1 MDDAQIE
8 RAVRNI
14 ESLGLR
20 VKPGAN
26 IRLRRGNYAGT
37 VFQQVQDLHAMF
49 LDREV
54 RAVWGGRGGSGGSA
68 LLPHLDYRMIRANA
82 KILVGFSDVTAL
94 HLAIHRLAGLVTF
107 HGPAAISTFSSY
119 SVEHLRA
126 VLMEPRAPYVIE
138 GAPENRRRAAEHP
151 EFAERTFVPGTATG
165 RLVGGNLSV
174 LTALVGT
181 PYAARLAGRIAFL
194 EEIGEAPYRINR
206 MMTQLVQG
214 GGLAQAAGAMLGV
227 FTRCVA
233 PPGEASLTLEET
245 LEDQFGALR
254 MPSAYGFSF
263 GHIPQHF
270 TIPLGI
276 RARVDASERTVTLLE
291 AAVG

>member
-20 VKPGAN
+20 AKPGAN

-94 HLAIHRLAGLVTF
+94 HLAIHRLAGIVTF
-107 HGPAAISTFSSY
+107 HGPAAISTFSGY

-126 VLMEPRAPYVIE
+126 VLMEPRANYMIE
-138 GAPENRRRAAEHP
+138 GAPENRRRAAEQP

-181 PYAARLAGRIAFL
+181 PYAARLVGRIAFL

-227 FTRCVA
+227 FTRCAA
-233 PPGEASLTLEET
+233 PPGEASLTLAET